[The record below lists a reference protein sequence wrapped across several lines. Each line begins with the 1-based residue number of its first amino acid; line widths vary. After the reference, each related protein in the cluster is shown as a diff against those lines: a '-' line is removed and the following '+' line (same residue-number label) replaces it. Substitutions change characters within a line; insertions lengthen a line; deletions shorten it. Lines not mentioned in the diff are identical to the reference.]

1 MTEKSE
7 AIYRDEYQIVICLKI
22 CLHQHFKYSH
32 ILPFGRAKPTLIS
45 KSAEKQIL
53 FILNF
58 QFSWMQIV
66 S

>member
-7 AIYRDEYQIVICLKI
+7 AIYRDEYQIVICL
-22 CLHQHFKYSH
+22 HQHFKYSH
-32 ILPFGRAKPTLIS
+32 ILPFGRVKPTLIS

-53 FILNF
+53 FLPNF